1 MNYVAELIILAFLAI
16 VFLESSIDKITNWK
30 GNIKWMKPHFSK
42 TILKNKVR
50 FSLGIIL
57 FFEITTGILA
67 ILSILS
73 ILINQ
78 NTKIAL
84 ITAVI
89 ASVCLLFLLLGQRL
103 AKDYDGARTI
113 VIYLIP
119 TLFLIYLISINIK

>member
-1 MNYVAELIILAFLAI
+1 MTIYTTELIILVFLAI

-30 GNIKWMKPHFSK
+30 GNIKWLKPHFSK
-42 TILKNKVR
+42 TFLKNKIR

-57 FFEITTGILA
+57 FLEIIVGVLAVLA
-67 ILSILS
+67 ILSIS
-73 ILINQ
+73 INQ

-84 ITAVI
+84 ITAII
-89 ASVCLLFLLLGQRL
+89 ASICLLFLLLGQRL

-119 TLFLIYLISINIK
+119 TLFLIYLISK